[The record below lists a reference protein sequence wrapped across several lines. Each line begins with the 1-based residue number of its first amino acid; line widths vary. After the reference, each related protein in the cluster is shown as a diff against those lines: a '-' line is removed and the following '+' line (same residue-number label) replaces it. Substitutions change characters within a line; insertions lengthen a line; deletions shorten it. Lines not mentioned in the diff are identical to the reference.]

1 MLRER
6 LEGEQRMWI
15 AGVAFATLLALAVPP
30 AFGQSAGTMNRIRD
44 AGKVML
50 GYETDAR
57 PFSFRDDA
65 GKPAGYSV
73 DLCTKVADELKT
85 ALAIGSLAVEWVP
98 VALDDRFRTVQQ
110 GKVDLLCGADA
121 ATLARRKEVGF
132 SVPIFAGGVGALL
145 RSDSSFRLREVLNK
159 GQQAGPFW
167 RASPG
172 QILEQQTFSA
182 VKGTGGEAWL
192 AGRLDKLQIAA
203 TVVPVASYDAG
214 VKRVVDRSSSVLFGD
229 RAILL
234 DAAKRHAP
242 ARELTVLERR
252 FSFEPLALV
261 LPRGDDDFR
270 LTVDRALSRLFAS
283 DGFRELYAKWFGPPD
298 DYARTFFQTSV
309 LPE

>member
-1 MLRER
+1 
-6 LEGEQRMWI
+6 
-15 AGVAFATLLALAVPP
+15 V
-30 AFGQSAGTMNRIRD
+30 
-44 AGKVML
+44 
-50 GYETDAR
+50 
-57 PFSFRDDA
+57 
-65 GKPAGYSV
+65 
-73 DLCTKVADELKT
+73 
-85 ALAIGSLAVEWVP
+85 
-98 VALDDRFRTVQQ
+98 
-110 GKVDLLCGADA
+110 
-121 ATLARRKEVGF
+121 TLARRKDVGF
-132 SVPIFAGGVGALL
+132 SVPIFPGGVGALL

-182 VKGTGGEAWL
+182 VKGTNGEAWL

-203 TVVPVASYDAG
+203 NVVPVVSYDAG
-214 VKRVVDRSSSVLFGD
+214 VKRVLDRSSNVLFGD

-234 DAAKRHAP
+234 EAAKRNAP
-242 ARELTVLERR
+242 RELIVLERR

-270 LTVDRALSRLFAS
+270 LAVDRALSRLFAS
-283 DGFRELYAKWFGPPD
+283 PGFPEMYAKWFGPPD